1 MLAADDLLS
10 GRPHWLR
17 ASTRIVKGSTAMN
30 DQTKPTVSPEP
41 AKEVSESNEAFMQL
55 LMNVK
60 FVELLDKLPPAP
72 EHVITAYVV
81 TDADGQPI
89 ESDDMNLG
97 PVLVVAPDERTAW
110 CLSSEPQQVRKVIM
124 LVMPKGSEVS
134 ENGGE
139 P

>member
-1 MLAADDLLS
+1 MTNQS
-10 GRPHWLR
+10 P
-17 ASTRIVKGSTAMN
+17 
-30 DQTKPTVSPEP
+30 PTVPPESAREDDGP
-41 AKEVSESNEAFMQL
+41 ADTLMQL

-81 TDADGQPI
+81 TDASGQPI

-110 CLSSEPQQVRKVIM
+110 CLSSEPQQVRRVVM
-124 LVMPKGSEVS
+124 LVMPKE
-134 ENGGE
+134 EGGAS
-139 P
+139 